1 MRTYPLFISI
11 AFATTCAA
19 STSSHAVTTN
29 AVTVTSDTPA
39 LPTRKLASGDET
51 LNRSNLRSAY
61 GFSDLNDKD
70 EARMMSVQVAHEIP
84 SVLPAAKQ
92 IEIEAGMAKMH
103 TKLPE
108 EEMNL
113 LVNAVVNRKP
123 IKLQDFQ
130 KNALEDRLV
139 EKVDSAVMPYDDLML
154 ETKLTT
160 YSNNEEL
167 LKDITTVLPKAAK
180 GDKHNPQATVRA
192 LLEEDSLKTTNKI
205 EESAERTE
213 LLKSFPKLEYAPSLT
228 TETLQ
233 NMKTLLNRAEKETTG
248 RKVGDKSKPDGLS
261 RNPSS
266 EVSHVGRQDD
276 AVNIFNGRV
285 LGSTIPLSLNAENKL
300 VVAMISP
307 TTLDKYVP
315 MLPKGG
321 LLEKES
327 SLGGSLREV
336 KEEAGVRVAGSLYL
350 G

>member
-1 MRTYPLFISI
+1 
-11 AFATTCAA
+11 
-19 STSSHAVTTN
+19 
-29 AVTVTSDTPA
+29 
-39 LPTRKLASGDET
+39 
-51 LNRSNLRSAY
+51 
-61 GFSDLNDKD
+61 
-70 EARMMSVQVAHEIP
+70 MMSVQVAHEIP